1 MKKKKLLFILTL
13 IVAIMV
19 ALDIVSILYGQEIAT
34 FREFLH
40 HFSITNLSVLILAC
54 ILIYTNDFKKH
65 DKE

>member
-1 MKKKKLLFILTL
+1 
-13 IVAIMV
+13 MV